1 MECCCRVAKCMTGK
15 CVLVK
20 ISEIDDVSGEQIYVV
35 VALIMLHDHWDVTNW
50 YMYEHWVKFKHCGV
64 VLQLIPSRG

>member
-20 ISEIDDVSGEQIYVV
+20 ISEMDDLSGEQIYVV
-35 VALIMLHDHWDVTNW
+35 VTLIMLHDH
-50 YMYEHWVKFKHCGV
+50 
-64 VLQLIPSRG
+64 